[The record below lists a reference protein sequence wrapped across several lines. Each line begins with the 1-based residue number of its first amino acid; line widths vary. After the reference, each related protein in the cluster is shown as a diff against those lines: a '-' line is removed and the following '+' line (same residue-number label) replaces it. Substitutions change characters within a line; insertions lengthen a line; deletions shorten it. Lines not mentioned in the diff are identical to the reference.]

1 MIYHDSICLNTLL
14 LLSMQ
19 LSRDVIV
26 KLVRYITWGQVMAK
40 YGVFDDIY
48 VILIFESSFLGF
60 SHSIAFIGC
69 IYCVVSLNSSRIES
83 TRV

>member
-1 MIYHDSICLNTLL
+1 MICHDSICLNTLHL
-14 LLSMQ
+14 PSTQ

-48 VILIFESSFLGF
+48 FILIFESSFIGF
-60 SHSIAFIGC
+60 PLSIAFIGC
-69 IYCVVSLNSSRIES
+69 IYYVVSLNS
-83 TRV
+83 